1 MHCPDEVAI
10 LIPYQMQLKL
20 LCQSMYCPERVVD
33 LIPNEDKLK
42 LIISFNTLS
51 RRGGSFDPLSEEFKV
66 TMAIDARGWQL

>member
-1 MHCPDEVAI
+1 
-10 LIPYQMQLKL
+10 
-20 LCQSMYCPERVVD
+20 MYCPERVVD